1 MLLMDFRFHRWQH
14 SLAFEKGLNYHGNK
28 ANAEAVSIMLCTIHA
43 QDLLGVIHR
52 IFTVMKVKPEQLDRL
67 IDRLLKNSCAKG
79 LMTLKADEATVR
91 KRIREIIAQN
101 FHEEEIIEEEAKK
114 MLQSLAGQTKS
125 MDQHRMFLM
134 IKQRLA
140 EKKGFPL

>member
-28 ANAEAVSIMLCTIHA
+28 ANAEAVSIMLCTILA
-43 QDLLGVIHR
+43 QDLPGVIHR
-52 IFTVMKVKPEQLDRL
+52 IFTIMKVKPEQLDRL

-79 LMTLKADEATVR
+79 LMTLKANEATVR
-91 KRIREIIAQN
+91 KRIKEIIAQN

-125 MDQHRMFLM
+125 MDQHRMLLM

>member
-14 SLAFEKGLNYHGNK
+14 SLAFDEGLNYHGNK
-28 ANAEAVSIMLCTIHA
+28 NHEEAVSIMFCTIHA